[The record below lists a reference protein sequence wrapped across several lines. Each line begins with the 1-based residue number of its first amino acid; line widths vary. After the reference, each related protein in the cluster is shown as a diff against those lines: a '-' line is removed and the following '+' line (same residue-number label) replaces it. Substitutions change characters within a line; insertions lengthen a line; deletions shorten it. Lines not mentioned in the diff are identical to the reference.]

1 MRSRATS
8 GECTRAPQ
16 RPNDRSTFKTRSQS
30 HDGSEP
36 PLRGSPTSSL
46 SHDVT
51 EFSAPTRGKE
61 VATSTEKKSGDA
73 KMADSIW
80 PNGLALSLATTP
92 LPAETV
98 STTAPLTALTQGHW
112 GLAGRPGESGQPGA
126 GYRASDRHRVEL
138 EHHQVAVRVVGNRH
152 RDRDRRHGRSPWRPR
167 GCQQN

>member
-112 GLAGRPGESGQPGA
+112 VQAQCAKYRGRSLTA
-126 GYRASDRHRVEL
+126 RFH
-138 EHHQVAVRVVGNRH
+138 AVRAFFLP
-152 RDRDRRHGRSPWRPR
+152 RSRSCFLR
-167 GCQQN
+167 IQRIR